1 MLNTSKYIRSNFQA
15 STLIESADTF
25 VEILE
30 NDFCEKASRNCRID
44 VAKLKLPF
52 TGKTVLANAMPTF
65 GM

>member
-1 MLNTSKYIRSNFQA
+1 MLNTSKYIRANFQA
-15 STLIESADTF
+15 STFIESADTF

-30 NDFCEKASRNCRID
+30 NDFWQKASRNCRID

-52 TGKTVLANAMPTF
+52 IGKTALANAVPTF